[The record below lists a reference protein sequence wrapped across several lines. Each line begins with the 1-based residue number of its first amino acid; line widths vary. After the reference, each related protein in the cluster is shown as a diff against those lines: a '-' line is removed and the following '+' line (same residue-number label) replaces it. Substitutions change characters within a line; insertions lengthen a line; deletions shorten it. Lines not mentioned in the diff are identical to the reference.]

1 MYSYRVVERWA
12 AENRLALRCS
22 RGRYHLTRALN
33 SLPADGISLR
43 GDQPHLGF
51 GILHCEQTG
60 AAFRVIFESINH
72 PNRSCASSAAG
83 HTSSPPSRHGAAA
96 DADD

>member
-1 MYSYRVVERWA
+1 MYKYRVVERWA

-33 SLPADGISLR
+33 GLPADGISLH

-51 GILHCEQTG
+51 GILRCEATG

-72 PNRSCASSAAG
+72 PDRVFGSGPAG
-83 HTSSPPSRHGAAA
+83 EPPGQPSQRGTAPG
-96 DADD
+96 ADD